1 MFMPR
6 GVVWQTRQADRESY
20 SLFQCLFS
28 STKLWCVIM
37 WAIQPMPHGIVWPTR
52 RADRESYSLFPCL
65 FSSTMLGC
73 GVMWAIHGPNST
85 MQGFR
90 ALVRPTR
97 QADNESYSLF
107 PLFFSTML
115 WCRIMRAIHEP
126 NRITLGFREHRESH
140 PLFICPSPSG
150 RADREFHTHFWC
162 LWCRIVWAIHGPIRI
177 MEAFRADRESY
188 PLFRCPSP
196 SCQADRE
203 FHTFFYCL
211 RWESVW
217 AIDEP
222 MSRGIVWPTRQVD
235 RESYSLFPCLFSS
248 TMLGCG
254 IMWAIHE
261 PNSFTQ
267 GFRAQENLTHLS
279 YARLPHAEQTENF
292 SHFSHV
298 FGVGLCE
305 KTMNQT
311 GLCMLSE
318 QTEDLT
324 NFSYTLPSQ
333 RCLGGIML
341 AIHEPNSI
349 FA

>member
-37 WAIQPMPHGIVWPTR
+37 WAIQPMP
-52 RADRESYSLFPCL
+52 
-65 FSSTMLGC
+65 
-73 GVMWAIHGPNST
+73 
-85 MQGFR
+85 
-90 ALVRPTR
+90 
-97 QADNESYSLF
+97 
-107 PLFFSTML
+107 
-115 WCRIMRAIHEP
+115 
-126 NRITLGFREHRESH
+126 
-140 PLFICPSPSG
+140 
-150 RADREFHTHFWC
+150 
-162 LWCRIVWAIHGPIRI
+162 
-177 MEAFRADRESY
+177 
-188 PLFRCPSP
+188 
-196 SCQADRE
+196 
-203 FHTFFYCL
+203 
-211 RWESVW
+211 
-217 AIDEP
+217 
-222 MSRGIVWPTRQVD
+222 RGIVWPTRQVD
-235 RESYSLFPCLFSS
+235 RESYSLFPCLFST

-318 QTEDLT
+318 QTENLT

-341 AIHEPNSI
+341 AIHAPNSI